1 MNQHDIANLTF
12 LMKSDPQTL
21 KNWYDSAC
29 VEDLEYAVELLD
41 RYEVILENE
50 IATVQIEHTL
60 ADMPVFLEAMAV
72 ISHIQDL

>member
-50 IATVQIEHTL
+50 IATVEIEQAL

>member
-21 KNWYDSAC
+21 KKWYDSAC

-50 IATVQIEHTL
+50 IATVEIEQAL